1 MQGRFI
7 TVEGGE
13 GAGKSTMMAHIMN
26 WLEQHGHR
34 VVRTREPGGTQ
45 LAETIREIL
54 LDKDNDSL
62 SDLAELLLVF
72 ASRAQHLEEV
82 IRPALARGET
92 VLCDRFTDATW
103 AYQGGGRRI
112 SADDIATLEELV
124 HGDLQPNLTLLL
136 DLPVEQGM
144 SRAMNRS
151 ESDRFESESSGFFHD
166 HGDGLWHHHHH
177 SAGSTPSEFRTK
189 AAGRLARRCSHRAHP
204 PRRHRLH
211 LLRGAVRH
219 PPRPGGRRPAGAAVP
234 TGDRS
239 SCRRGSRRRRPP
251 APCAASARCRLR

>member
-124 HGDLQPNLTLLL
+124 HGDLQPDLTLLL

-151 ESDRFESESSGFFHD
+151 ESDRFESESRGFFQRVREAY
-166 HGDGLWHHHHH
+166 LQR
-177 SAGSTPSEFRTK
+177 ARTEP
-189 AAGRLARRCSHRAHP
+189 GRFAIIDASRPLAEVRKQIEQALEE
-204 PRRHRLH
+204 RLQ
-211 LLRGAVRH
+211 A
-219 PPRPGGRRPAGAAVP
+219 
-234 TGDRS
+234 
-239 SCRRGSRRRRPP
+239 
-251 APCAASARCRLR
+251 

>member
-26 WLEQHGHR
+26 WLEQHGHH

-82 IRPALARGET
+82 IRPALARGDT

-112 SADDIATLEELV
+112 SADDIAVLEELV
-124 HGDLQPNLTLLL
+124 HGDLQPDLTLLL

-151 ESDRFESESSGFFHD
+151 ESDRFESESRGFFQRVREAY
-166 HGDGLWHHHHH
+166 LQR
-177 SAGSTPSEFRTK
+177 ARTEP
-189 AAGRLARRCSHRAHP
+189 GRFVIIDASRPLAEVRKQIEQALEE
-204 PRRHRLH
+204 RLQ
-211 LLRGAVRH
+211 A
-219 PPRPGGRRPAGAAVP
+219 
-234 TGDRS
+234 
-239 SCRRGSRRRRPP
+239 
-251 APCAASARCRLR
+251 